1 MARTKM
7 ICPNCGAE
15 MNHHATKTDP
25 SQTPSEQESEI
36 FGGVVQEV
44 HSCPHCHR
52 TEFRKEEP

>member
-1 MARTKM
+1 MAKTKM

-15 MNHHATKTDP
+15 MNHHAMKIDYSEARDGEVIDGVTK
-25 SQTPSEQESEI
+25 
-36 FGGVVQEV
+36 EV